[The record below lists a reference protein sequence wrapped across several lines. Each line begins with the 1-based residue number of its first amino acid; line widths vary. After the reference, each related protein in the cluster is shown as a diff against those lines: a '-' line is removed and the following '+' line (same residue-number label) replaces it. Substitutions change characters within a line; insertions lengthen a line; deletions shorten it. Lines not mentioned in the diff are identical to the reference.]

1 MNKLSMFVMC
11 VLVSVCSFSYASAPT
26 VPASNINLNPA
37 DGSRISGY
45 FTKGN
50 GTSRI
55 LVLKEASQV
64 TGTPVN
70 GTEYSFNAGFGSAG
84 SEFPAPGEFVVY
96 RGTSN
101 SFSIDKLKP
110 GTTYFLKIFEYNGTG
125 AGIEYGT
132 TAFTASMSTASTPLI
147 ATKGLALS
155 NVTGNS
161 VKLTITAGDGERR
174 IILARKAS
182 PVNATPEDLKAY
194 PNNNNFG
201 EGAVLNG
208 DNYLV
213 ASGLSSSSVII
224 GNLEPNA
231 TYHFACF
238 EYNGSSNHSP
248 VYIKTAATN
257 SLTTNT
263 GPTSSPGVITFTE
276 KEGNGL
282 KLYFAIGNG
291 TRRLI
296 IAKKGS
302 APQGIPQNGETY
314 NGSTSFGSGFQ
325 IAPDEFVLSS
335 SEASLII
342 VSNLEPA
349 TPYFFRVY
357 EYDVNLSGYTYY
369 LTTSS
374 RTGETSTEQK
384 PTANSTLQITATT
397 GSTASLSFP
406 NGNGKYRMVVMRE
419 GSAVTA
425 NPTDLTYY
433 TGGNTTFG
441 SGAMLG
447 AGNYIMAS
455 NMNGYSLNVTSLKAG
470 VTYHIEVI
478 ESNGNKGPV
487 YLTPGAKGSFTISGE
502 PSAPSTQFEVQLAE
516 GNSLKPTWKAGD
528 GARRIVIAQK
538 GAAVTAKPTDGQTYA
553 ANSEFSK
560 GVEMESGQFVVYDGT
575 ANSFMLTGLE
585 KASSYHLAIFE
596 YNPTSAGP
604 DYRLSSFLQGQVATV
619 SAPGSQVYNIGTSDI
634 KATQATLT
642 FKSGS
647 GARRL
652 FVIRE
657 GSPVNAEPEDLKRYE
672 ANSNY
677 GSSPIGTGNYVVQ
690 LATVE
695 APFIVSNLKP
705 NTLYHITGFEFNGSL
720 NPVYLRPGNVF
731 SFTTLENT
739 GPVVAPTTPASE
751 PGVTAADGN
760 QFKLGW
766 KNGNGTGR
774 LIIAR
779 KGSTVDFR
787 PTDGIVYA
795 TDPQFGNGLD
805 LGNGQFAIFDG
816 GLNFVTTINLLPASG
831 YHFAVFEYN
840 GAGANRKY
848 LVSDFLA
855 TNGSTLYEPT
865 TGSKEVTSVTSL
877 NSIALSW
884 TVGDGMGRIVVV
896 KEAGALTGSPSN
908 LSVYPANNNFKSGE
922 QITNEEYVVY
932 GSNGNSVSIN
942 GLKPDTEYYYAIF
955 EFNGSSAPVYSS
967 SKAVSGKAKTTGGL
981 PVTWISFTAKAND
994 HGTTLEWATSSE
1006 LNSAYFVVERS
1017 ANPTFGFDSVSTI
1030 QAGGESSHVL
1040 KYSYDDIFKNPGN
1053 LYYRLKQV
1061 DLDGRFDYSRIV
1073 AAKALTNN
1081 TLRLFPNPATDKL
1094 YIQADDATTNAGV
1107 EIYNQSGRLV
1117 KSGALSENQSVDVQT
1132 LSPGT
1137 YFLMIKGQ
1145 SKQYSK
1151 KFMKQ

>member
-1 MNKLSMFVMC
+1 MNKLSMFVMY
-11 VLVSVCSFSYASAPT
+11 VLVSVCSFSYASTPT

-37 DGSRISGY
+37 DGSRLAGS

-70 GTEYSFNAGFGSAG
+70 GTEYGYNAGFGSAG
-84 SEFPAPGEFVVY
+84 SEFTMPGEYVIY

-101 SFSIDKLKP
+101 SFSVDKLKP

-132 TAFTASMSTASTPLI
+132 TAFTASISTASTPLI
-147 ATKGLALS
+147 TTKSLAFS

-174 IILARKAS
+174 IILARKGS
-182 PVNATPEDLKAY
+182 PVNATPEDLKPY
-194 PNNNNFG
+194 PNNSNFG

-208 DNYLV
+208 DNYVV
-213 ASGLSSSSVII
+213 ASGLSSSSVVI

-257 SLTTNT
+257 SVTTNA
-263 GPTSSPGVITFTE
+263 GPTTSPGVITFTE

-282 KLYFAIGNG
+282 KLYFAVGNG
-291 TRRLI
+291 TKRLI

-302 APQGIPQNGETY
+302 APQGVPQNGETY
-314 NGSTSFGSGFQ
+314 NGNVSFGSGFQ
-325 IAPDEFVLSS
+325 ISPDEFVLNS
-335 SEASLII
+335 SEASLIT
-342 VSNLEPA
+342 VTNLEPA
-349 TPYFFRVY
+349 TPYFFRIY
-357 EYDVNLSGYTYY
+357 EYDVNLNGYTYY
-369 LTTSS
+369 LTSSS
-374 RTGETSTEQK
+374 RTGESSTEQK
-384 PTANSTLQITATT
+384 PTTNSTVQVTATT

-406 NGNGKYRMVVMRE
+406 NGNGKYRMVVIRE
-419 GSAVTA
+419 GAPVNAT
-425 NPTDLTYY
+425 PTDLTYY
-433 TGGNTTFG
+433 TGGNVAFG
-441 SGAMLG
+441 SGATLG
-447 AGNYIMAS
+447 TGNHIMAS
-455 NMNGYSLNVTSLKAG
+455 NMNGNSLNVTNLKAG
-470 VTYHIEVI
+470 FTYHIEI
-478 ESNGNKGPV
+478 FESNGNKVPV
-487 YLTPGAKGSFTISGE
+487 YLTPGAKASFTISGE
-502 PSAPSTQFEVQLAE
+502 PSAPSTQFEVQLVE
-516 GNSLKPTWKAGD
+516 GNSLKPTWKNGD
-528 GARRIVIAQK
+528 GARRVVIARK
-538 GAAVTAKPTDGQTYA
+538 DAAVTAKPTDGQTYT

-560 GVEMESGQFVVYDGT
+560 GFEIEGGQYVVYDGT
-575 ANSFMLTGLE
+575 ANNFMLTGLE

-596 YNPTSAGP
+596 YNPSSTGP
-604 DYRLSSFLQGQVATV
+604 DYRLSSYLQGQAATV
-619 SAPGSQVYNIGTSDI
+619 SAPGSQVYNIATSGV

-652 FVIRE
+652 FVMRE

-677 GSSPIGTGNYVVQ
+677 GSSPIGTGNYVIQ
-690 LATVE
+690 LATAE

-705 NTLYHITGFEFNGSL
+705 NTLYHIAGFEFNGSL
-720 NPVYLRPGNVF
+720 NPVYLRPGNAF

-739 GPVVAPTTPASE
+739 GPVAAPTTPASE

-760 QFKLGW
+760 QFKLAW

-774 LIIAR
+774 LVVAR
-779 KGSTVDFR
+779 KGSPVDFR
-787 PTDGIVYA
+787 PADGMVYA

-805 LGNGQFAIFDG
+805 LGSGQFAIFDG
-816 GLNFVTTINLLPASG
+816 GINFTTPTHLLPASG

-840 GAGANRKY
+840 GSGANRKY
-848 LVSDFLA
+848 LINDFLA
-855 TNGSTLYEPT
+855 TTGSTLYEPA
-865 TGSKEVTSVTSL
+865 TGSREVAAVTSM

-884 TVGDGMGRIVVV
+884 TTGDGTGRIVVV
-896 KEAGALTGSPSN
+896 KEASEVTGTPSN
-908 LSVYPANNNFKSGE
+908 LSVYPANSNFKSGA

-942 GLKPDTEYYYAIF
+942 GLKPDTEYYYTIF
-955 EFNGSSAPVYSS
+955 EYNGSIAPVYSP
-967 SKAVSGKAKTTGGL
+967 SKAVSGKAKTTGVL
-981 PVTWISFTAKAND
+981 PVTWVSFTAKTNAS
-994 HGTTLEWATSSE
+994 GTTLEWATSSE

-1017 ANPTFGFDSVSTI
+1017 ANPTLGFDSVDTV
-1030 QAGGESSHVL
+1030 QAGGESNHVL
-1040 KYSYDDIFKNPGN
+1040 RYSYEDTFQNPGN

-1061 DLDGRFDYSRIV
+1061 DVDGQFDYSRIV
-1073 AAKALTNN
+1073 AAKALNNN
-1081 TLRLFPNPATDKL
+1081 TLKLFPNPTTDKL
-1094 YIQADDATTNAGV
+1094 HIQADDEMTNADI
-1107 EIYNQSGRLV
+1107 EIYNQSGGLIR
-1117 KSGALSENQSVDVQT
+1117 SGALPENHAVDVQT

-1151 KFMKQ
+1151 KFVKQ